1 MHFSLLSVHTAS
13 SGGVWALGCLWGAA
27 LLSTHTHLHP
37 CTHYEADRGEISPKA
52 PGSTV
57 RPDLQTLYQRL
68 LLAEELGG
76 QVSRDLSSL
85 LEELRNTSRAANIS
99 HPISSTA
106 TTSDSIPTEKIRQKT
121 DHSGQQTFVQPNIYL
136 YMPHLRQ
143 HPDSLLP
150 NVVLGQG
157 RRGVSLVLG
166 IPTVKRE
173 KQNYLVSTLRSLL
186 YGLTTLQQQD
196 LLIIVFVAETDSD
209 YVGSIAESIRKN
221 FSREVQSGLLEVIS
235 PSQYYYPDF
244 SGLRETFGDSKDR
257 VKWRT
262 KQNLDYSF
270 LMLYAQDKGT
280 YYVQLEDDV
289 VAKAGYFNAM
299 KTFANQQQQWL
310 YLEFSQLGFIGKMFQ
325 SRDLPMIAEFFL
337 MFHRDKPID
346 WLLDHIL
353 WVKVCNPEKDAYAL
367 LRFHQRGDLA
377 VCVCVSPAA
386 FECRSCHSAEQA
398 HFAPPP
404 TSWDLMLYCQVT
416 QRRQASKQP
425 GSAAASSRHTHTR
438 AGQRRSRRMEERKRS
453 AVWLYFQKDCN
464 KQKAQ
469 LRHRY
474 KPSLFQHVGLHSSLS
489 GKLQQLKSLFQAHS
503 NPAAELSSSLKHY
516 QQHSLERAYR
526 GQDFFWALTPSHGDY
541 ILFNFTQPIHIS
553 RYLFRSGN
561 IETSGDKFTNT
572 TVEVLPS
579 NASARDR
586 LATGSS
592 SSYKAPDEHF
602 ITIGAFENGVA
613 EGEIEEALQPISA
626 LRLVVHSDADVW
638 ALLSEIHIAV

>member
-1 MHFSLLSVHTAS
+1 MRLYSFRF
-13 SGGVWALGCLWGAA
+13 GCVLAFACFVSITWIKSIPSDG
-27 LLSTHTHLHP
+27 
-37 CTHYEADRGEISPKA
+37 
-52 PGSTV
+52 GSTM
-57 RPDLQTLYQRL
+57 QTLDQRL
-68 LLAEELGG
+68 LLAEGLAG
-76 QVSRDLSSL
+76 QVRRDLSSL
-85 LEELRNTSRAANIS
+85 LEELRNTSKAANIS
-99 HPISSTA
+99 YPIS
-106 TTSDSIPTEKIRQKT
+106 TTTTTNSSIPTETIRQKVG
-121 DHSGQQTFVQPNIYL
+121 HSGQQTFLQPNIYL

-173 KQNYLVSTLRSLL
+173 KQSYLVSTLRSLL

-221 FSREVQSGLLEVIS
+221 FSKEVQSGMLEVIS

-244 SGLRETFGDSKDR
+244 SGLRETLGDSKDR

-262 KQNLDYSF
+262 KQNLDFSF

-289 VAKAGYFNAM
+289 VAKAGYFNTM
-299 KTFANQQQQWL
+299 KTYANQRSQKWL

-353 WVKVCNPEKDAYAL
+353 WVKVCNPEKDA
-367 LRFHQRGDLA
+367 
-377 VCVCVSPAA
+377 
-386 FECRSCHSAEQA
+386 
-398 HFAPPP
+398 
-404 TSWDLMLYCQVT
+404 
-416 QRRQASKQP
+416 
-425 GSAAASSRHTHTR
+425 
-438 AGQRRSRRMEERKRS
+438 
-453 AVWLYFQKDCN
+453 KDCD

-469 LRHRY
+469 LRYRY
-474 KPSLFQHVGLHSSLS
+474 KPSLFQHVGLHSSLP
-489 GKLQQLKSLFQAHS
+489 GKLQQLKDKDFGQQSLFQAHN
-503 NPAAELSSSLKHY
+503 NPDAELSSSLKHY
-516 QQHSLERAYR
+516 QAHSLERAYR
-526 GQDFFWALTPSHGDY
+526 GQDFFWALTPSQGDY
-541 ILFNFTQPIHIS
+541 VLFNFTQPIHIS

-572 TVEVLPS
+572 TVEVLPK

-586 LATGSS
+586 LVIGSS
-592 SSYKAPDEHF
+592 SSYKGSDKPF

-613 EGEIEEALQPISA
+613 EGEIEEVLQPISA
-626 LRLVVHSDADVW
+626 LRLLVHSDADVW
-638 ALLSEIHIAV
+638 ALLSEILIAV